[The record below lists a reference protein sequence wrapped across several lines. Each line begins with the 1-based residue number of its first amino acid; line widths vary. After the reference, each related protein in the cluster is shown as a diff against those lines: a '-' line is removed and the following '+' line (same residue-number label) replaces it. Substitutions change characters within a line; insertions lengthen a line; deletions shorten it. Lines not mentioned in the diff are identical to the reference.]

1 MKGLFKKLA
10 FAAPLVV
17 CLPLCAQAGGAAA
30 SDDPP
35 AKIFEDYSLTS
46 ATQDSGDSKVITT
59 NATMDTSAPCVGNQ
73 PAPAPAPAPCA
84 SSVCPAPPNCCNTY
98 GEP

>member
-17 CLPLCAQAGGAAA
+17 CLPLCAQAGDAAA

-46 ATQDSGDSKVITT
+46 ATQDSGDSPLCRQ
-59 NATMDTSAPCVGNQ
+59 SAGPGPGSLRLVSLPGAAELLQ
-73 PAPAPAPAPCA
+73 H
-84 SSVCPAPPNCCNTY
+84 VRRTVL
-98 GEP
+98 